1 MRGQEVELT
10 VCLALDAPEYTA
22 KELCVSVR
30 LSLVGLRLETWRPP
44 SGVYHM
50 KHAGMPDDRTRLAQ
64 AEINLKGYA
73 ATKSAS
79 RGSS

>member
-10 VCLALDAPEYTA
+10 ACLALDAPEYTA

-44 SGVYHM
+44 SGDSPM
-50 KHAGMPDDRTRLAQ
+50 KPAGMPAD
-64 AEINLKGYA
+64 
-73 ATKSAS
+73 
-79 RGSS
+79 